1 MVNTKVTT
9 VVTCENGTTMKKC
22 LILLTKTCIHPA
34 WCAAD
39 GCWFNQSLTR
49 IVDCALHHISS
60 PSGLFRLH
68 SSVQSKSIYEGERW
82 PGLKYDWHMSW
93 PHTLT

>member
-1 MVNTKVTT
+1 MCMVNTKATT
-9 VVTCENGTTMKKC
+9 VVTFENGTTMKKC

-34 WCAAD
+34 WCAD

-49 IVDCALHHISS
+49 IVACALHDISS

-68 SSVQSKSIYEGERW
+68 SSVQSKVYTQGKDG
-82 PGLKYDWHMSW
+82 PD
-93 PHTLT
+93 